1 MAIVTVINNDI
12 LISVEKATYENVE
25 CIKVNFQK
33 SNSKYKNLEVFE
45 GNNREQVFGDTKKL
59 IGQNVTVTCWD
70 PYNAPGMWS
79 KNNWFKDIILVN
91 NITDTSHILD
101 KGPCI
106 KCGIYDHFVCFSED
120 FGQTWMHY
128 KCRDK

>member
-1 MAIVTVINNDI
+1 MATVTVIDDDI

-45 GNNREQVFGDTKKL
+45 GNNMDQIFVDTKKL

-70 PYNAPGMWS
+70 HHNSPGMYS
-79 KNNWFKDIILVN
+79 KNNWFKDIIPLG
-91 NITDTSHILD
+91 DTSNMSHVIE
-101 KGPCI
+101 KGPCV
-106 KCGIYDHFVCFSED
+106 KCGIYDHFVGYSED
-120 FGQTWMHY
+120 FGKTWMHY